1 MRIALLLCGQYRSL
15 LDERVLKAQNS
26 FISKFNT
33 DVFVST
39 WSDPGISV
47 WDMFIKNPNIYEGME
62 INSNVITKLD
72 NLIKYEINNFE
83 DYIYNVENPAIREK
97 LINFFKR
104 TQNNTLNDY
113 ASEDRFITGYP
124 QLYTI
129 STANN
134 LKREYETSNNF
145 KYDIVIKSRPDFL
158 FFKDISRYLD
168 ESYVEKS
175 LIFTL
180 NPRDHYWP
188 NRIWDAMY
196 FSSSENIDKLSET
209 YNEYSLLSKQS
220 ITEKIKIKYGNR
232 LGRKIDNSEKLGF
245 ISIEN
250 KRRFTNLLRAVE
262 QTNACRLLFEKSKNE
277 KIKIREVLDEIG
289 EIVRLDNIEKLMS
302 K

>member
-1 MRIALLLCGQYRSL
+1 MRIALLLCGQYRTL
-15 LDERVLKAQNS
+15 LDKRVLEAQNS
-26 FISKFNT
+26 FINKFNI
-33 DVFVST
+33 DVFAST

-47 WDMFIKNPNIYEGME
+47 WDMFVKNPNVYEGMK
-62 INSNVITKLD
+62 IDSSVLSKLD

-83 DYIYNVENPAIREK
+83 DYIYNVENIEIKEK
-97 LINFFKR
+97 LINFFKKS
-104 TQNNTLNDY
+104 QNNSINDY
-113 ASEDRFITGYP
+113 ASDDKFITGYP

-129 STANN
+129 LTANN
-134 LKREYETSNNF
+134 LKREYEISNNF

-158 FFKDISRYLD
+158 FFKDITKYLN
-168 ESYVEKS
+168 ESYLEKN

-188 NRIWDAMY
+188 RRIWDAMY

-209 YNEYSLLSKQS
+209 YNEYSLLCKQS

-250 KRRFTNLLRAVE
+250 KRRFTNLLRATE
-262 QTNACRLLFEKSKNE
+262 QTNACRLLFKKSKNE
-277 KIKIREVLDEIG
+277 KIQIREILDEIG
-289 EIVRLDNIEKLMS
+289 EVVRFDNIDNIIS
-302 K
+302 R